1 MSPIARR
8 DFRKGRHGRSKC
20 GPKRW
25 QHISTFAALA
35 NCAGPS
41 PMVRRL
47 PPTRREAAE
56 KGWN

>member
-56 KGWN
+56 KG